1 MNLADA
7 QIHQVDSLLIARLTG
22 EVDLSNAR
30 AIEEAILV
38 ATPNQAT
45 TVVLDLG
52 QLEYLDSAGIQLVYR
67 LAEQLHVRGQGLRL
81 VVPDQSAAAGALTLA
96 GVRSHL
102 DTFPTLDEAG
112 AAAQETH

>member
-7 QIHQVDSLLIARLTG
+7 EITHVDAAVVARLTG

-30 AIEEAILV
+30 AIEEGILA

-52 QLEYLDSAGIQLVYR
+52 QLEYLDSAGIQLIYR
-67 LAEQLHVRGQGLRL
+67 LGEQLNIRGQALRL
-81 VVPDQSAAAGALTLA
+81 VVPEESAASDALTLA

-102 DTFPTLDEAG
+102 DTFAALEQAG
-112 AAAQETH
+112 VATDPAH